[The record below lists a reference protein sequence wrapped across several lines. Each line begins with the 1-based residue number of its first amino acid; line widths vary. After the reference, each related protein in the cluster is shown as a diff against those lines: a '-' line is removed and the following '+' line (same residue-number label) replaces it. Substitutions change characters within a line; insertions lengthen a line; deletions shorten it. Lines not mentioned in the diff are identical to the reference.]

1 MNSSIKVF
9 EVNGISIRI
18 HITFPLILIL
28 AAMQFGL
35 FTGQGISGAVFGVVV
50 TLLLFTI
57 VVLHEL
63 GHSLVAQRYGVNVK
77 QIVLLPIGGVAQLER
92 IPEEPKQE
100 LLIAIAGPM
109 VNFILAILMIITG
122 AFLGLGV
129 ALENPFSILSSL
141 GILSLSSIFSYLFVS
156 NLLLGLFNLIPAF
169 PMDGGRVLRA
179 LLATKVD
186 YARSTSIAVAV
197 GQAIA
202 WLLGLWGLFGG
213 GFTFVLIAIFIY
225 IGAGQEGRSV
235 QVRNVLQNYIVEQAY
250 SRQARTLTPQSTLR
264 EAIELTLSTSQADF
278 AVTLGDCL
286 VGFLTQNRLIESLK
300 RYRPEIPVSEVM
312 LTDVPAVTPTEKMSI
327 VQKHLTERELEAL
340 PVVVKDRVL
349 GLITRQDIVE
359 LLRLISTQPDMIT
372 ARS

>member
-1 MNSSIKVF
+1 MNSSIKVLN
-9 EVNGISIRI
+9 VNGISIRI
-18 HITFPLILIL
+18 HVTFPLILLL

-35 FTGQGISGAVFGVVV
+35 FTGQGISGAAFGVFV
-50 TLLLFTI
+50 TLLLFFI

-100 LLIAIAGPM
+100 FMIAIAGPM
-109 VNFILAILMIITG
+109 VNFILAILMFITG
-122 AFLGLGV
+122 AFLGLGI
-129 ALENPFSILSSL
+129 ALENPFSILRSL
-141 GILSLSSIFSYLFVS
+141 GNLNLTSIFSYVFVS

-169 PMDGGRVLRA
+169 PMDGGRILRA
-179 LLATKVD
+179 LLATQMN
-186 YARSTSIAVAV
+186 YARSTSIAVSI

-225 IGAGQEGRSV
+225 IGAGQEGRTV
-235 QVRNVLQNYIVEQAY
+235 QVRNVLQKYIVEQAY

-300 RYRPEIPVSEVM
+300 HYRPEIPVSEVM
-312 LTDVPAVTPTEKMSI
+312 LTDVPTVTPTEKMST
-327 VQKHLTERELEAL
+327 VQQHLTERELDAL